1 MSRDMPTGGVDVIY
15 ELWDDLADFGP
26 KRSREA
32 LIHCMSRVSDLIGA
46 QNAVWLG
53 AVRMVTGGQAAKD
66 PLLGWRM
73 GAIEILHPEL
83 ADPRRTA
90 AAMKDLEEWEPAP
103 TTKALL
109 AGVGQH
115 RIYSLQ
121 SGMVDLEAYRK
132 TEHYDFFY
140 RQAGIWDRIWSLSPV
155 NEDTGSIF
163 LFDLR
168 EDSRFSQ
175 EALELV
181 ASTMRGLTAF
191 HRQVLT
197 SHGLGVSEI
206 PLTPAEKRLVPEL
219 LTGASEKEVAVR
231 LSLTPATAHQYAVGL
246 YRKFGVHG
254 RTEFMALWLRGRM

>member
-1 MSRDMPTGGVDVIY
+1 MPTGGVDAIY
-15 ELWDDLADFGP
+15 QLWDELADFGP
-26 KRSREA
+26 RRSREA
-32 LIHCMSRVSDLIGA
+32 LIHCMSRVSALIGA

-53 AVRMVTGGQAAKD
+53 AIRMATGDYAAID
-66 PLLGWRM
+66 PLFGWRM
-73 GAIEILHPEL
+73 GAIEILHPAL

-90 AAMKDLEEWEPAP
+90 AALKDLEKWEPAP

-109 AGVGQH
+109 ADVGRH

-121 SGMVDLEAYRK
+121 SGMVDLEAYQK

-140 RQAGIWDRIWSLSPV
+140 RQAGIHDRIWSLSPV

-168 EDSRFSQ
+168 EEGRFSQ
-175 EALELV
+175 EAIDLV
-181 ASTMRGLTAF
+181 ARTMRGLKAF

-197 SHGLGVSEI
+197 SHGLGVSET

-219 LTGASEKEVAVR
+219 LTGASEKEIAQR

-246 YRKFGVHG
+246 YRKFGAHG
-254 RTEFMALWLRGRM
+254 RTEFMALWLRGGM